1 MKKLLTARFVQ
12 TSTKA
17 GRYLDTVGPGL
28 YLAIKAAGSKQG
40 GSEKAVNKSWIQR
53 ITIRGKVAEMR
64 LGSLKV
70 VSLAQARKVAQE
82 NYIYAKDGGDP
93 RQTNKLANVPTF
105 KQAAYEVLENNCP
118 SWTNTRYPDDWIKS
132 LERHA
137 MPKLGRLLV
146 SEIELR
152 HVESVLKPIWATKPV
167 MAKDVRCRIGN
178 IMLWSVAHKYRT
190 DNPAA
195 MELMNAILPKIK
207 HRVVHLKAL
216 HYSQV
221 QQAIEQIRAQ
231 DAQSGA
237 KLCFEFLVLTA
248 SRSGEARGA
257 RWDEIDM
264 DNAIW
269 VVPANRMKARLE
281 HRVPLNNRALHV
293 LKQAHDLYGSH
304 ELIFPSIRHKRMQ
317 DAILSRLVRDAGVD
331 STVHGFRS
339 SFRQWAAERTNIPR
353 EVAELALAHVNQDK
367 TESAYQRSDL
377 IEQRRKLMDAWASY
391 LDAECAAVISL
402 PDKKR
407 YDVHNI

>member
-12 TSTKA
+12 TSTKL
-17 GRYLDTVGPGL
+17 GRYSDTIAPGL

-40 GSEKAVNKSWIQR
+40 GNKKAVNKSWIQR
-53 ITIRGKVAEMR
+53 ITIRGKVTEMG
-64 LGSLKV
+64 LGSLKT
-70 VSLAQARKVAQE
+70 VSLAKARKVAQE
-82 NYIYAKDGGDP
+82 NYICAKDGGDP

-105 KQAAYEVLENNCP
+105 KQAAYEVLENNRP
-118 SWTNTRYPDDWIKS
+118 AWTSIRHADNWIRS

-167 MAKDVRCRIGN
+167 MAKDVRRRIGKV
-178 IMLWSVAHKYRT
+178 MLWAVAHKYRT
-190 DNPAA
+190 DNPATA
-195 MELMNAILPKIK
+195 ELMDAVLPKIK
-207 HRVVHLKAL
+207 YRVTHMKAL
-216 HYSQV
+216 PYMQV
-221 QQAIEQIRAQ
+221 QQAIEQVRAQ

-248 SRSGEARGA
+248 ARSGEVRGA

-281 HRVPLNNRALHV
+281 HRVPLSGRALHV
-293 LKQAHDLYGSH
+293 LEQAHDLYGSH
-304 ELIFPSIRHKRMQ
+304 GLIFPSIRHKIMQ
-317 DAILSRLVRDAGVD
+317 DSVLSGLVRDAGVD

-402 PDKKR
+402 
-407 YDVHNI
+407 